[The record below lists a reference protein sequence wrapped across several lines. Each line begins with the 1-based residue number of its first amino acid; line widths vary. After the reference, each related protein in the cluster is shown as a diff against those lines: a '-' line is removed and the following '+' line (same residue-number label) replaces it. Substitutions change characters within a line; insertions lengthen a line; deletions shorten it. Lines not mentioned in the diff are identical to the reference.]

1 MHLTQKNQT
10 LTSIKTMKFKVLALT
25 AALGLAATVTY
36 GQGVLIWN
44 IANSGGPTATEGGLL
59 YTNATF
65 NATAAQGIFDG
76 FNYNVGIEA
85 YGGPTATS
93 LSSLGT
99 FTAASDAKGYTG
111 FDLGKFQAGNAVQ
124 VPGVAAGGIAQIQL
138 KIWYD
143 GPGGLFP
150 NYNAAL
156 AGGGLV
162 NWNWANGTFANPTGS
177 AAPPIPDQQ
186 MVGMPSMVLS
196 PVPEP
201 STLAL
206 AGLGVGALWLLR
218 RRK

>member
-1 MHLTQKNQT
+1 
-10 LTSIKTMKFKVLALT
+10 MKLKVLALT
-25 AALGLAATVTY
+25 AALAMAATVTY

-44 IANSGGPTATEGGLL
+44 LANSGGPTATAGGLL

-65 NATAAQGIFDG
+65 NATTAQGVFDG
-76 FNYNVGIEA
+76 VNFNVGIEA
-85 YGGPTATS
+85 YGGPDAGN

-99 FTAASDAKGYTG
+99 FVAGNDTKGYVG
-111 FDLGKFQAGNAVQ
+111 ADYGKFQGDHGSQ
-124 VPGVAAGGIAQIQL
+124 ILVPGVAAGGIAAIQL

-143 GPGGLFP
+143 GAGGLFP
-150 NYNAAL
+150 SYNAAL

-162 NWNWANGTFANPTGS
+162 NWNWANTTFANPTGS
-177 AAPPIPDQQ
+177 ASPPIPDQQ
-186 MVGMPSMVLS
+186 MTGMPSMVLS